1 VAIDVIQMMMND
13 SDDDD
18 ERINDNHDH
27 DDQNLPAEEGHPT
40 QDPASR
46 TFTIPVS

>member
-1 VAIDVIQMMMND
+1 MMMMMND

-18 ERINDNHDH
+18 H
-27 DDQNLPAEEGHPT
+27 DDDDDDDDENLPAEEGHPT

>member
-1 VAIDVIQMMMND
+1 MIVMMIDY

-18 ERINDNHDH
+18 ERINDNHDYSD